1 MADRLD
7 PNIVGETAKGGR
19 PVVLQVVP
27 RLVTGGAE
35 RGAVDVAVALAAAGG
50 TSLVASAG
58 GPMEYELKRG
68 GVRHIKLPLDTKNPF
83 ALYRNVTRLASVI
96 RTYGVDIVHAR
107 SRAPAWSAAAAAKRC
122 GCHFVTTFHGTYN
135 FSNRLKRAYNAIM
148 TKGELVIANSDFI
161 AGHIRENYKMDPA
174 RLRVI
179 RRGID
184 LERFDPQRVSA
195 ERVIQ
200 LANRWRLPDDVPV
213 VLLPGRLTRWK
224 GQTLLIESLTRLRDQ
239 PFLCVLA
246 GSDQG
251 RSGYRA
257 ELERLVERHD
267 LGSRVFLPGHC
278 EDMPAA
284 YMLADVVVSA
294 STDPEAFGRVVS
306 EAQAMGCPVV
316 ASDHG
321 GAREQIIEGRTAFLF
336 APGDAEALA
345 AALRRAL
352 ALSAAERELLSLEAR
367 THARANFSKA
377 QMCAATL
384 GVYRELLRTEAAP
397 ALAADARRAAP
408 GRTLAGS

>member
-1 MADRLD
+1 MADRRD
-7 PNIVGETAKGGR
+7 PSTAGEAAKGGR

-35 RGAVDVAVALAAAGG
+35 RGAVDIAVALAAAGG
-50 TSLVASAG
+50 RSLVASEG
-58 GPMEYELKRG
+58 GPMEYELKRAN
-68 GVRHIKLPLDTKNPF
+68 VTHIKLPLDTKNPF
-83 ALYRNVTRLASVI
+83 ALYRNAARLAAVI
-96 RTYGVDIVHAR
+96 RQYDVDIVHAR

-148 TKGELVIANSDFI
+148 TKGELVIANSNFI
-161 AGHIRENYKMDPA
+161 AAHIREHYKMDPA
-174 RLRVI
+174 RLRII

-200 LANRWRLPDDVPV
+200 LSNRWRLPDDVPV
-213 VLLPGRLTRWK
+213 ILLPGRMTRWK
-224 GQTLLIESLTRLRDQ
+224 GQALLIEALVKLRDLE
-239 PFLCVLA
+239 FLCVLA
-246 GSDQG
+246 GADQG

-257 ELERLVERHD
+257 ELERLVQRHD
-267 LGSRVFLPGHC
+267 LVSRVFLPGHC
-278 EDMPAA
+278 DDMPAA

-321 GAREQIIEGRTAFLF
+321 GAREQVIENRTAFLF
-336 APGDAEALA
+336 KPGDADALA
-345 AALRRAL
+345 STLRRAL
-352 ALSAAERELLSLEAR
+352 GLSATERDLLSMEAR
-367 THARANFSKA
+367 THARANFSKT
-377 QMCAATL
+377 QMCMATL
-384 GVYRELLRTEAAP
+384 AAYRELLRLEP
-397 ALAADARRAAP
+397 AVDLAAASRPAATS
-408 GRTLAGS
+408 RTAAGS